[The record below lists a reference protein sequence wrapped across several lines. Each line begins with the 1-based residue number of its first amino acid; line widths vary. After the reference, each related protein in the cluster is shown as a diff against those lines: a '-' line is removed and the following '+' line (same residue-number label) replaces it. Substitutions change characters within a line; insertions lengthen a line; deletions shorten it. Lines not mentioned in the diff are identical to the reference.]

1 MQQVVV
7 VQVEQGLWVVDV
19 GQKLRQVGLE
29 LTRVVARDVNVRSLH
44 VASVHRPSAFFLL
57 FFVKFLNINVSL
69 SVLFLALFFSL
80 SY

>member
-57 FFVKFLNINVSL
+57 FFVNFLNINVSL
-69 SVLFLALFFSL
+69 SV
-80 SY
+80 